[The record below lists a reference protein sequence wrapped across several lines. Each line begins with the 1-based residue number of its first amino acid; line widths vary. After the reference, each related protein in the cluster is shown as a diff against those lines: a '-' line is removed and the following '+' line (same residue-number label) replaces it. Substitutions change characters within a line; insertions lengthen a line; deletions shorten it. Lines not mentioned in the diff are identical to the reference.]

1 MNRSTKITIM
11 ALLCRRIKLF
21 TLSKLGIRLLCLCL
35 VICLSKI
42 STREGSTRITVAT
55 PSTTPLAM
63 TMPMSRPS
71 VSRMTHRARKP
82 ATVVRL
88 EEDRERKAATTACAM
103 ASRSSS

>member
-1 MNRSTKITIM
+1 M
-11 ALLCRRIKLF
+11 
-21 TLSKLGIRLLCLCL
+21 CL

-42 STREGSTRITVAT
+42 STRLGSTRITVAT

-82 ATVVRL
+82 AMVVTL
-88 EEDRERKAATTACAM
+88 EEDRERNAATMAAAM
-103 ASRSSS
+103 ASRLSV